1 MTKQEAITLFNGV
14 PGLAKAIGTTRQAI
28 YQWPDDLDQAKTDRV
43 NGAAFRLGK
52 LPNEQA
58 QTDGCAA

>member
-14 PGLAKAIGTTRQAI
+14 PGLANAIGTTRQAI

-43 NGAAFRLGK
+43 TGAAFRLGK
-52 LPNEQA
+52 LQKEQVK
-58 QTDGCAA
+58 TDGRAA